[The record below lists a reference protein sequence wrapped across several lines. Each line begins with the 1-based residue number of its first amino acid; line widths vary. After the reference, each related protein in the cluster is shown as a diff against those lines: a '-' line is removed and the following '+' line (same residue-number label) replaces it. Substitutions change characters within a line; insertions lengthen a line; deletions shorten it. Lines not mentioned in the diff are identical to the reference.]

1 MAHFDLENYETVA
14 SRITTYWKDHPQGRI
29 ATRLLSHETRQFVVM
44 AEVYEHRDDTYPAA
58 TGLAEEHFADRGP
71 NETSPLENCETSAIG
86 RALVNWKYSST
97 AEKRPS
103 REEMAKVNNGSS
115 APAPVERVTQIKEQA
130 KSTSPKMEVES
141 DSRWETILQGAQQDP
156 SNTFLNDL
164 REKGNK
170 YGSLSD
176 KQLAA
181 GFNAATKILQTRPQ
195 PPKREDGPQKIVEQ
209 AFGTTEGWAD
219 DEEPF

>member
-1 MAHFDLENYETVA
+1 MAHFDLSNYETVA
-14 SRITTYWKDHPQGRI
+14 SRITTFWKDYPDGRI
-29 ATRLLSHETRQFVVM
+29 ATRLLSHDARQFVVL
-44 AEVYEHRDDTYPAA
+44 AEIYVDKTDTYPVS

-71 NETSPLENCETSAIG
+71 NETSALENCETSAIG
-86 RALVNWKYSST
+86 RGLVNFRYSST
-97 AEKRPS
+97 AENRPS
-103 REEMAKVNNGSS
+103 QEEMTKVNNGSS
-115 APAPVERVTQIKEQA
+115 SPAPVERVSELKEKA

-141 DSRWETILQGAQQDP
+141 DSRWDTILQGAQQDP

-164 REKGNK
+164 REKGLK

-195 PPKREDGPQKIVEQ
+195 PPKREDGPQKIVEE
-209 AFGTTEGWAD
+209 AFGVNDGWAD
-219 DEEPF
+219 GEEPF